1 MEGVP
6 ILYLFR
12 ILFRVMIVLL
22 VSDFRLEFV
31 SDLRL
36 LRFPNRDLFRSVNGP
51 DWVGLFSSSSSSSS
65 IWSIFSSSSGC
76 SSKSEINNR

>member
-1 MEGVP
+1 M
-6 ILYLFR
+6 
-12 ILFRVMIVLL
+12 LL

-76 SSKSEINNR
+76 SSKSEINNRYLKCGFKGHSFLFLIKI